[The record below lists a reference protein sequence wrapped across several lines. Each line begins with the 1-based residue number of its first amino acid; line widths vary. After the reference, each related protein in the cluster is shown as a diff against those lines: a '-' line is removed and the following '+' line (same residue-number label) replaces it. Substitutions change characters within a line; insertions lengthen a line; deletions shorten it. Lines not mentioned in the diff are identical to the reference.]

1 MGSCASS
8 AHREQETQM
17 KRRIGSKQ
25 NNLVTPSPVDGDCKV
40 LASDRPA
47 KSPPSPLLP
56 PAAASVDSDKEDE
69 TFFDSQLYLESDC
82 DDDFHSVKGD
92 FTPSRGSTPIHHRF
106 PAGPISPKVKRAF
119 FTERIPI
126 SAPLRPSSEER
137 KKRLEELFK
146 ESLGG
151 DKEFDDA
158 MNEPNASSNKSAF
171 GTPTYSS
178 STCSVA
184 GSSPIQQP
192 KHASSGSGRRA
203 RQCCF
208 LIPKS
213 LLSRRSFSEAK
224 KNTTTATTALNN

>member
-8 AHREQETQM
+8 AHRDQDAQM
-17 KRRIGSKQ
+17 KRRIGSKL
-25 NNLVTPSPVDGDCKV
+25 NNLVTPSPVDVDCKV
-40 LASDRPA
+40 IASDRPP

-56 PAAASVDSDKEDE
+56 PAAASVDSDREDE

-106 PAGPISPKVKRAF
+106 SAGPMSPKVKRAF

-126 SAPLRPSSEER
+126 SAPVRPSSEER

-151 DKEFDDA
+151 DKEFDNA
-158 MNEPNASSNKSAF
+158 MNEPNASNKSAF
-171 GTPTYSS
+171 GTPNN
-178 STCSVA
+178 A
-184 GSSPIQQP
+184 ESSPIQQP
-192 KHASSGSGRRA
+192 KHASSGSGKRA
-203 RQCCF
+203 RQWCF
-208 LIPKS
+208 PVPK
-213 LLSRRSFSEAK
+213 LLLLRCSFSEAK
-224 KNTTTATTALNN
+224 KTPPPPPPRE

>member
-8 AHREQETQM
+8 AHRDQETQM
-17 KRRIGSKQ
+17 KRRIGSKL

-40 LASDRPA
+40 TASDRPP

-56 PAAASVDSDKEDE
+56 PAAASVDSDREDE
-69 TFFDSQLYLESDC
+69 KFFDSQLYLESDC

-106 PAGPISPKVKRAF
+106 SAGPMSPKVKRVF

-126 SAPLRPSSEER
+126 SAPLRPPSEER

-151 DKEFDDA
+151 DNEFDNA
-158 MNEPNASSNKSAF
+158 MNEPNASNKSAF
-171 GTPTYSS
+171 GTPNYSS
-178 STCSVA
+178 PAGSYA
-184 GSSPIQQP
+184 GSSPIQQT
-192 KHASSGSGRRA
+192 KHASPGAGKRA
-203 RQCCF
+203 RQWCF
-208 LIPKS
+208 PIPKS
-213 LLSRRSFSEAK
+213 LLSRCSFSEAK
-224 KNTTTATTALNN
+224 KTPPPPPPRE